1 MKKSCFKGRINKN
14 GFTLIELLVVVLI
27 IGILAAIA
35 LPQYQKAVLKSRFTQ
50 LQAAMDTI
58 IKSNEFYFLREGKRA
73 VNFTDLEISLS
84 GCSVRSTNKSRYDCD
99 WGVCYNNNN
108 GTNFGCSMDLNGTDA
123 VTLEFFPNSKTRQCV
138 ANTESVSSNAYQL
151 CKSLANRSHT
161 STTGCTNSCYRF
173 VLR

>member
-1 MKKSCFKGRINKN
+1 MTRKHTRW

-35 LPQYQKAVLKSRFTQ
+35 LPQYQKAVLKSRFAQ

-58 IKSNEFYFLREGKRA
+58 IKSNEFYFLREGKNP
-73 VNFTDLEISLS
+73 VNFADLEIALS
-84 GCSVRSTNKSRYDCD
+84 GCSVKSTDKSRYNCA
-99 WGVCYNNNN
+99 WGTCYNNNKGN
-108 GTNFGCSMDLNGTDA
+108 NFGCSMNLNGTDA

-151 CKSLANRSHT
+151 CKSLAKRSHT
-161 STTGCTNSCYRF
+161 STSGCSRSCYRF